1 MDELR
6 IDIWDYIFRSVGP
19 KSLDE
24 IAGYAGCDRAT
35 VMTAV
40 NHEWFCLIGNDVAI
54 AYGTN
59 SSPTDSNSS
68 FF

>member
-6 IDIWDYIFRSVGP
+6 IDIYDYIYRSVGS

-24 IAGYAGCDRAT
+24 IGGYAGCDRDT

-40 NHEWFCLIGNDVAI
+40 DHEWFSLSGNDVAI
-54 AYGTN
+54 AYRRN
-59 SSPTDSNSS
+59 SESAESSNSM
-68 FF
+68 F